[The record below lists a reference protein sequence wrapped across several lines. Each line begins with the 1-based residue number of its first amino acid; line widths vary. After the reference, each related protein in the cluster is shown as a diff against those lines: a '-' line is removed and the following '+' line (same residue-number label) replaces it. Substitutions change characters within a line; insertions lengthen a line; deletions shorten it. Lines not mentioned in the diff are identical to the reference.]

1 LNITFVELLYKAYWT
16 ALDWIYPPLC
26 AACGMPGYRL
36 CPECQS
42 KIRFISGRM
51 RNSSDRTI
59 LLHTKSGYHDQ
70 EGHSAFTAVKP
81 LAIYEGVIRECIHA
95 LKYENNQ
102 SLGELFSDWLA
113 DLVHDE
119 GWDIDLVMPVAL
131 SDQRVRQRGYN
142 QSALIAR
149 PLAARLHQPYSSFGL
164 KRIRNTPS
172 QVGLSAEERRQNVA
186 GAFRALREIVNEKH
200 VLLVD
205 DVLTTGA
212 TLEAC
217 TSALNTAGVRAIYCV
232 TVAGFS
238 VNTPDP
244 FRSP

>member
-1 LNITFVELLYKAYWT
+1 MEISFVELIYRAYWT
-16 ALDWIYPPLC
+16 ALDWIYPPVC

-36 CPECQS
+36 CLECQS

-51 RNSSDRTI
+51 RNSSDSMI
-59 LLHTKSGYHDQ
+59 LLQTKPGYHDQ
-70 EGHSAFTAVKP
+70 AGPSTYNAVKT

-102 SLGELFSDWLA
+102 GLGELFSGWLA
-113 DLVHDE
+113 DLVSDE
-119 GWDIDLVMPVAL
+119 GWEVDLVMPVAL
-131 SDQRVRQRGYN
+131 SSQRVRQRGYN

-149 PLAARLHQPYSSFGL
+149 PLAARLHRQYSPFGL

-186 GAFRALREIVNEKH
+186 GAFSGLHEIVNGMH

-217 TSALNTAGVRAIYCV
+217 TSALNAVGAEAVYCV
-232 TVAGFS
+232 TVAGFYA
-238 VNTPDP
+238 NTTDP
-244 FRSP
+244 CRSP